1 MPKRRGVKITIAQA
15 KAQGH
20 SELICYC
27 ASTPIGGAGCWH
39 SARIAF
45 ADLPHRISDAARLDE
60 IPLRCS
66 QCGSRKVDARSGVAI
81 DRTTRHRPEPK
92 F

>member
-1 MPKRRGVKITIAQA
+1 MVTRRGVKITIAQA
-15 KAQGH
+15 KAQGD
-20 SELICYC
+20 SELVCAC

-39 SARIAF
+39 SARIPF
-45 ADLPHRISDAARLDE
+45 ADLAQRIPDATRLDE

-66 QCGSRKVDARSGVAI
+66 KCGSRKVDARSGVPINRA
-81 DRTTRHRPEPK
+81 TRHRPEPK